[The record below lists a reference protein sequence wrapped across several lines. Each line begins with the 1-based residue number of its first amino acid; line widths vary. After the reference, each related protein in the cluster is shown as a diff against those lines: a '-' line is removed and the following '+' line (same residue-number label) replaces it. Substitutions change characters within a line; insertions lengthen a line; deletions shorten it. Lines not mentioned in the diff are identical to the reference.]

1 MGKRLIIK
9 GADFSN
15 VAASVEPILN
25 PLNVLA
31 VGQSGN
37 WIDSYFQNAPVGSY
51 FYLTNAASAGNTN
64 LKTKDSLNH
73 LVDAEMPEGY
83 NSLNYCGAILIQQEG
98 ETRYDVAYPD
108 EFEVITDWSYKKKY
122 VYDESRL
129 DGTAIA
135 QEDSTAGWAT
145 SVTLNRGDVLIANVF
160 GGEHTRALWVV
171 DPGYTRTIKVAQV
184 NSVATNA
191 PICYEATENCV
202 VLITD
207 LRQKH
212 YDSYILRK

>member
-15 VAASVEPILN
+15 VAASVEPLLN

-31 VGQSGN
+31 VGQGGN

-51 FYLTNAASAGNTN
+51 FYVTNAVSAGNTN
-64 LKTKDSLNH
+64 LKTKNALSQLANAD
-73 LVDAEMPEGY
+73 MPEGY
-83 NSLNYCGAILIQQEG
+83 NSLNYCGAILVQQEG
-98 ETRYDVAYPD
+98 ETRYNVAYPD
-108 EFEVITDWSYKKKY
+108 KFEVITDWSYKKKY
-122 VYDESRL
+122 TYDESKL
-129 DGTAIA
+129 DGTVIA
-135 QEDSTAGWAT
+135 QEDSTAGWAK
-145 SVTLNRGDVLIANVF
+145 SVTLNRGDVLVANVD
-160 GGEHTRALWVV
+160 GGERARALWVV
-171 DPGYTRTIKVAQV
+171 DPGYTRTIKVAQSS
-184 NSVATNA
+184 SVATYA

-207 LRQKH
+207 LRQEH